1 MKSIAAMAAMGAA
14 GQRFSRKRQPTDHV
28 LTFGAAGS
36 VRIPD
41 SGRFVRIIE
50 ATDDV
55 YIKLDDI
62 STELKRAVKSQV
74 SSEGFESVVIRS
86 AVAQTIRLCISDE
99 PQDEGREAVSVSVT
113 ASVTPGNTFAG
124 VADVALVAATA
135 TTILAADAD
144 RLTALIKNPS
154 SNTASVRIGTTG
166 STGAAQGFELEPG
179 ESISI
184 ATTAAIVGYSVP
196 AQSVSVSV
204 VRDV

>member
-1 MKSIAAMAAMGAA
+1 MNNVRAMQGGA
-14 GQRFSRKRQPTDHV
+14 RKRQPTDHV
-28 LTFGAAGS
+28 LTYSGAGS

-50 ATDDV
+50 ATDAV

-62 STELKRAVKSQV
+62 STELKRAVKSQI
-74 SSEGFESVVIRS
+74 SSEGFESVIVRS
-86 AVAQTIRLCISDE
+86 EVAQTIRLCISDE
-99 PQDEGREAVSVSVT
+99 PQDEGRDAVSVSVT

-124 VADVALVAATA
+124 ISDVALVAVTA
-135 TTILAADAD
+135 TEILPADAE

-154 SNTASVRIGTTG
+154 SNAASVRIGTTG

-179 ESISI
+179 ESIII

-196 AQSVSVSV
+196 GESVSVSV